1 MGMPAFAEK
10 LHTLKMDR
18 SEASAKAKMPERK
31 LPMTVDVH
39 TASALWTSAVSIRQ
53 IEFAVKAQHFAAGNC
68 PVYAC
73 VRVIKALQSGGD
85 A

>member
-18 SEASAKAKMPERK
+18 SEASAKAKMSECKVPV
-31 LPMTVDVH
+31 TVNVH

-53 IEFAVKAQHFAAGNC
+53 IEFAVKAQHFAAGSC

-73 VRVIKALQSGGD
+73 VRVIKTFQPGGD